1 MGEVTDSRGGRF
13 AIPAFPLGEVI
24 DFHRFPSENHTK
36 FIQNIDKI
44 MPEGSLGGFGRSQTS
59 ERDPRVVW
67 EGPWSGFLMF
77 FESQKLSK
85 IEENL
90 IKNQVVFL
98 PRKKTVLGR
107 SGVGQIMIFD
117 AAQYR

>member
-36 FIQNIDKI
+36 FIQNIDKM
-44 MPEGSLGGFGRSQTS
+44 MPEGSLGWFWEVPDLRK
-59 ERDPRVVW
+59 DPGVVLG
-67 EGPWSGFLMF
+67 GPWSGFWMLW
-77 FESQKLSK
+77 ESQKWSK

-90 IKNQVVFL
+90 IKKQVVFL
-98 PRKKTVLGR
+98 PQTKSVFERY
-107 SGVGQIMIFD
+107 GVRQSMIFD